1 MSYIFIMGNT
11 KVLIGAGCFWGVEEV
26 FRKIHGIS
34 DTKVGYAGGNFS
46 NPTYQDVCS
55 DTTGHAEVV
64 QIKFDSNLISYEKIL
79 DYFWLCHDPTQ
90 LNRQGSNIGTQY
102 RSIIFYF
109 TEEQKKI
116 ARVSKKKF
124 QKKLS
129 NKIVTVITEVAPFY
143 LAENYH
149 QRYLQKKF

>member
-1 MSYIFIMGNT
+1 MEKT
-11 KVLIGAGCFWGVEEV
+11 KALLGAGCFWGIEEI
-26 FRKIHGIS
+26 FRKITGIS
-34 DTKVGYAGGNFS
+34 NTKVGYSGGHFP
-46 NPTYQDVCS
+46 NPTYKDVCS
-55 DTTGHAEVV
+55 DNTGHAEVV

-79 DYFWLCHDPTQ
+79 DYFWSCHDPTQ

-109 TEEQKKI
+109 TEEQKII

-129 NKIVTVITEVAPFY
+129 NKIMTEITKFSSFH
-143 LAENYH
+143 LAEDYH
-149 QRYLQKKF
+149 QLYIQKKS